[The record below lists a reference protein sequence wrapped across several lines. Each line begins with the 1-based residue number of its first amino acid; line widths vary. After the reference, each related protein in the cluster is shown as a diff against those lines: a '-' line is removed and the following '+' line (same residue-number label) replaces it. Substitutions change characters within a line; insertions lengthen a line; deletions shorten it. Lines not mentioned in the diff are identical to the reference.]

1 MESRK
6 EVVRTIYF
14 EEQLFTE
21 DWGRNIH
28 VIKLSS
34 LEKGGIY
41 QAITSLTAF
50 EGRLLNRWHDS
61 YRKKHKNSNPR
72 YGQVSLTLEDVKK
85 DDVVE
90 VIHHKS
96 LQDFYDYIHYDP
108 QRGKSKRYID
118 AFMGVWKH
126 AD

>member
-1 MESRK
+1 MEPRT
-6 EVVRTIYF
+6 EVIETVYV
-14 EEQLFTE
+14 EQQLFTA
-21 DWGRNIH
+21 DNKRNIH
-28 VIKLSS
+28 AIRLSS
-34 LEKGGIY
+34 FVKGGIH

-50 EGRLLNRWHDS
+50 ERRLLNRWHDS

-72 YGQVSLTLEDVKK
+72 YGQVSLTFEDVKRNN
-85 DDVVE
+85 VVE

-96 LQDFYDYIHYDP
+96 LQDFYNYIHYDP
-108 QRGKSKRYID
+108 QRGKSKKYLD

>member
-1 MESRK
+1 MEPRK
-6 EVVRTIYF
+6 EVIKTVCV
-14 EEQLFTE
+14 EQLLFTA
-21 DWGRNIH
+21 DHKRNIH
-28 VIKLSS
+28 AIRLSS
-34 LEKGGIY
+34 FVKGGIY
-41 QAITSLTAF
+41 QALTSLYAF

-72 YGQVSLTLEDVKK
+72 YGQISLTLKDVKR

-96 LQDFYDYIHYDP
+96 LQDFYNYIHYDP
-108 QRGKSKRYID
+108 QRGKSKRYLD
-118 AFMGVWKH
+118 EFMGVWKH

>member
-1 MESRK
+1 MNVSFAVCCEK
-6 EVVRTIYF
+6 
-14 EEQLFTE
+14 LLL
-21 DWGRNIH
+21 NIDSFYASSDMNH
-28 VIKLSS
+28 AIRLSS
-34 LEKGGIY
+34 FVKGGIY

-72 YGQVSLTLEDVKK
+72 YGQISLTLEDVKG

-96 LQDFYDYIHYDP
+96 LQNFYNYIHYDP
-108 QRGKSKRYID
+108 QRGKSKRYLD

>member
-6 EVVRTIYF
+6 EVIRTVYI
-14 EEQLFTE
+14 EQQLFIA
-21 DWGRNIH
+21 DYKRNIH
-28 VIKLSS
+28 VIKLNN
-34 LEKGGIY
+34 LAKGGWY
-41 QAITSLTAF
+41 QAITSLSAF

-72 YGQVSLTLEDVKK
+72 YGQTSLTLADVKRN
-85 DDVVE
+85 DVNE

-96 LQDFYDYIHYDP
+96 LQEFYNYIHYDP
-108 QRGKSKRYID
+108 KRGRSKRYLD
-118 AFMGVWKH
+118 FFMGVWKH

>member
-1 MESRK
+1 MELRK
-6 EVVRTIYF
+6 EVIRTIYF
-14 EEQLFTE
+14 EEQLFTA

-41 QAITSLTAF
+41 RALTSLYAF
-50 EGRLLNRWHDS
+50 EGRLLNRWSSS
-61 YRKKHKNSNPR
+61 YRLKHSNSNPKYSQTR
-72 YGQVSLTLEDVKK
+72 LTLEYLKK
-85 DDVVE
+85 AE
-90 VIHHKS
+90 VNKVIEHKS

-108 QRGKSKRYID
+108 KRGKSMKYLD
-118 AFMGVWKH
+118 SFMGVWKH

>member
-1 MESRK
+1 MESRI
-6 EVVRTIYF
+6 EVIKTAYV
-14 EEQLFTE
+14 EQPLFTA
-21 DWGRNIH
+21 DHKRNIH
-28 VIKLSS
+28 AIRLSS
-34 LEKGGIY
+34 FVKGGIY
-41 QAITSLTAF
+41 QAITSLAAF

-72 YGQVSLTLEDVKK
+72 YGSLTFEDVKRAN
-85 DDVVE
+85 VVE

-96 LQDFYDYIHYDP
+96 LQDFYNYIHYDP
-108 QRGKSKRYID
+108 QRGKSKRYLD

>member
-1 MESRK
+1 MESRT
-6 EVVRTIYF
+6 EVIKTVCV
-14 EEQLFTE
+14 EQLLFTA
-21 DWGRNIH
+21 DHKRNIH
-28 VIKLSS
+28 AIRLSS
-34 LEKGGIY
+34 FVKGGIY
-41 QAITSLTAF
+41 QALTSLYAF

-72 YGQVSLTLEDVKK
+72 YGRVSLTFEDVKRC
-85 DDVVE
+85 DVVE

-96 LQDFYDYIHYDP
+96 LQDFYNYIHYDP
-108 QRGKSKRYID
+108 QCGKSKRYLD

>member
-28 VIKLSS
+28 VVKLSS

-41 QAITSLTAF
+41 RALTSLYAF
-50 EGRLLNRWHDS
+50 EGRLLNRWSSS
-61 YRKKHKNSNPR
+61 YRFKHNNSNPKYIETR
-72 YGQVSLTLEDVKK
+72 LTLECLKK
-85 DDVVE
+85 VGVNK
-90 VIHHKS
+90 VIEHKS
-96 LQDFYDYIHYDP
+96 LQDFYDYINYDP
-108 QRGKSKRYID
+108 QRGKSKKYLD

>member
-1 MESRK
+1 MESRI
-6 EVVRTIYF
+6 EVIKTVYV
-14 EEQLFTE
+14 EQQLFTT
-21 DWGRNIH
+21 DRKRNIH
-28 VIKLSS
+28 AIRLSS
-34 LEKGGIY
+34 FTKGGIY

-72 YGQVSLTLEDVKK
+72 YGQISLTLEDVKK

-96 LQDFYDYIHYDP
+96 LQDFYNYIHYDP
-108 QRGKSKRYID
+108 QRGKSKRYLD

>member
-1 MESRK
+1 MESRT
-6 EVVRTIYF
+6 EVIKTVYV
-14 EEQLFTE
+14 EQQLFTA
-21 DWGRNIH
+21 DRKRNIH
-28 VIKLSS
+28 AIKLSS
-34 LEKGGIY
+34 FTKGGIY

-50 EGRLLNRWHDS
+50 KGRLLNRWHDS

-72 YGQVSLTLEDVKK
+72 YGQVILTFEDVKR

-96 LQDFYDYIHYDP
+96 LQAFYNYIHYDP
-108 QRGKSKRYID
+108 QRGKSKRYLD

>member
-1 MESRK
+1 MESRI
-6 EVVRTIYF
+6 EVIKTVYV
-14 EEQLFTE
+14 EQQLFTA
-21 DWGRNIH
+21 DRKRNIH
-28 VIKLSS
+28 AIRLSS
-34 LEKGGIY
+34 FTKGGIY

-72 YGQVSLTLEDVKK
+72 YGQASLTFEDVKR
-85 DDVVE
+85 DNVVE

-96 LQDFYDYIHYDP
+96 LQAFYNYIHYDP
-108 QRGKSKRYID
+108 QRGKSKRYLG
-118 AFMGVWKH
+118 AFMGAWKH

>member
-1 MESRK
+1 MEPRT
-6 EVVRTIYF
+6 EVIETVYV
-14 EEQLFTE
+14 EQQLFTA
-21 DWGRNIH
+21 DRKRNIH
-28 VIKLSS
+28 AIRLSS
-34 LEKGGIY
+34 FTKGGIY
-41 QAITSLTAF
+41 QAITSLSAF
-50 EGRLLNRWHDS
+50 EGRLLNRWHNS

-72 YGQVSLTLEDVKK
+72 YGQISLTFKDVKR

-96 LQDFYDYIHYDP
+96 LQAFYNYIHYDP
-108 QRGKSKRYID
+108 QRGKSKKYLD